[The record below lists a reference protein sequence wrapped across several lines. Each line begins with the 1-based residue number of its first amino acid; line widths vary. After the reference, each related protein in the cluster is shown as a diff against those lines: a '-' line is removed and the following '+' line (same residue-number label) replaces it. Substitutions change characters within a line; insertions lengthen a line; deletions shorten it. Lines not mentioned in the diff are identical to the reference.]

1 MNIRNIIHN
10 KKFRYGTFSVVF
22 TVVVVILI
30 IVLNVIASSLYQ
42 KYRPNGD
49 MTKTDLYTLSD
60 ASKEILS
67 DITAPVRIIFC
78 AMPDQLEAKESMRY
92 VYYSA
97 LEYEKAFD
105 NITVECRDIYTN
117 PTSMDKY
124 KTSQATQI
132 TQSSVVIE
140 SGTEFRLF
148 ALQAFYK
155 TSSET
160 GKVFAYD
167 GEMKITSAI
176 LQLTASD
183 MPIAYF
189 TNTHGESVESASAT
203 THSALWTT
211 FENAGFDVRLLD
223 LSTEEISPDARII
236 VINNPL
242 YDFSGRA
249 DSAVE
254 NSEIEKLD
262 NFLSDYGSL
271 VVFRDPV
278 LVKLPNLDEY
288 LEEWGV
294 QFKNGT
300 IRDKD
305 HSISLTLGGMPYSGY
320 GIVAMYPESGLGS
333 SVLSA
338 IRDLDAPP
346 KTIVPLAAPIVM
358 LDIMDSSKDISPILT
373 TYPGANLESD
383 GKTVEEGKQYNLM
396 TLSRYTRVKDNTEFY
411 SYLLACGSP
420 YYTSMLESTSYAN
433 QDILYSA
440 IRAMGK
446 EKVPADIDFK
456 LISSEA
462 LDITEAEQTQWT
474 WLLIFGIPFVIA
486 VIGVIVYVRRKH
498 S

>member
-223 LSTEEISPDARII
+223 LSTEEISP
-236 VINNPL
+236 
-242 YDFSGRA
+242 
-249 DSAVE
+249 E
-254 NSEIEKLD
+254 
-262 NFLSDYGSL
+262 
-271 VVFRDPV
+271 
-278 LVKLPNLDEY
+278 
-288 LEEWGV
+288 
-294 QFKNGT
+294 
-300 IRDKD
+300 
-305 HSISLTLGGMPYSGY
+305 
-320 GIVAMYPESGLGS
+320 
-333 SVLSA
+333 
-338 IRDLDAPP
+338 
-346 KTIVPLAAPIVM
+346 
-358 LDIMDSSKDISPILT
+358 
-373 TYPGANLESD
+373 
-383 GKTVEEGKQYNLM
+383 
-396 TLSRYTRVKDNTEFY
+396 
-411 SYLLACGSP
+411 CC
-420 YYTSMLESTSYAN
+420 
-433 QDILYSA
+433 
-440 IRAMGK
+440 
-446 EKVPADIDFK
+446 
-456 LISSEA
+456 
-462 LDITEAEQTQWT
+462 
-474 WLLIFGIPFVIA
+474 
-486 VIGVIVYVRRKH
+486 RRR
-498 S
+498 